1 MTSHPTGPSA
11 LNQRH
16 WIFVLLALFV
26 LSTGSFYALLFFAP
40 DLHQVLFFVGAV
52 PLVLALVF
60 AWVAVKNRTLV
71 LRHTGP
77 MRLFTFV
84 LLALQLLTMFVRLYY
99 EPAENTPDI
108 RGAVMMLFMGLTAG
122 VGAALVLRSERL

>member
-1 MTSHPTGPSA
+1 MTSQPRDLNAP
-11 LNQRH
+11 NQRR
-16 WIFVLLALFV
+16 WVFAILALFV
-26 LSTGSFYALLFFAP
+26 IATGSFYAVLFFAP
-40 DLHQVLFFVGAV
+40 ELHQLLFAIGAV
-52 PLVLALVF
+52 PLILALVF
-60 AWVAVKNRTLV
+60 AWVAYKNRALAM
-71 LRHTGP
+71 RHTGP

-84 LLALQLLTMFVRLYY
+84 LLALQLMTMFVRLYY